1 VRADFDLIV
10 FDWDGTLMDSAG
22 HIVAAMQHAIAGL
35 GLPPRTDDRLREL
48 IGLGLNDAF
57 ARLYPELDTAA
68 TLRLL
73 SQYRQHFLNPPV
85 PEARLFAGVHETL
98 RHLQGSGYRLAI
110 ATGKSRRG
118 LERALAETGLKP
130 LIVSSRCADECASKP
145 DPQMIEEILW
155 ECAVEPER
163 ALMVGDTEYD
173 MAMARSAGV
182 PALGVGWGVHEP
194 GRLMRAG
201 AHSVLPSVP
210 DLLDWLQ
217 VSDTGRSRFWPD
229 SRASGQ

>member
-1 VRADFDLIV
+1 VHADFDLIV

-35 GLPPRTDDRLREL
+35 GLPPRTDEQLREL

-57 ARLYPELDTAA
+57 ARLYPELNTTA
-68 TLRLL
+68 TLQLL

-85 PEARLFAGVHETL
+85 PEATLFAGVRETL
-98 RHLQGSGYRLAI
+98 LHLQGSGYRLAV

-155 ECAVEPER
+155 ECAVEPTR

-173 MAMARSAGV
+173 MAMACGAGV
-182 PALGVGWGVHEP
+182 PALGVSCGVHEP
-194 GRLMRAG
+194 DRLVRAG
-201 AHSVLPSVP
+201 AHTVLPSVP
-210 DLLDWLQ
+210 DLPAWLQ
-217 VSDTGRSRFWPD
+217 AGRVRRGP
-229 SRASGQ
+229 A

>member
-1 VRADFDLIV
+1 MDRKYDLIV

-22 HIVAAMQHAIAGL
+22 HIVAAMQHAIRGL
-35 GLPPRTDDRLREL
+35 GLPARSDTQLSEL

-57 ARLYPELDTAA
+57 ARLYPELNTAA

-85 PEARLFAGVHETL
+85 PGATLFAGVRETL
-98 RHLQGSGYRLAI
+98 MQLQAAGYRMAV

-118 LERALAETGLKP
+118 LDRALDEAGLRS
-130 LIVSSRCADECASKP
+130 LFATSRCADECASKP
-145 DPQMIEEILW
+145 DPQMLEEILW
-155 ECAVEPER
+155 ECEIKPIR

-182 PALGVGWGVHEP
+182 AALGVAWGVHDP
-194 GRLMRAG
+194 GRLLMAG
-201 AHSVLPSVP
+201 ANIVLSAVP
-210 DLLDWLQ
+210 DLPSWL
-217 VSDTGRSRFWPD
+217 
-229 SRASGQ
+229 SGAHDEHNSGFRNHP